1 MTNNVTTCGE
11 SIKPIFTCPYCQLNT
26 AGNHAFNYPLKPDFV
41 EPIIIYSIIEDK
53 NIKKDLLL

>member
-53 NIKKDLLL
+53 IL